1 MLGWLMRGLQGRIL
15 GGGEPVAMLEREEE
29 QNAVKRRGKGLFQR
43 LKPVTRLKGRRKSLG
58 TEEEK
63 RGVFGRKEFKP
74 ENNQKIN

>member
-1 MLGWLMRGLQGRIL
+1 MQGRIL

-43 LKPVTRLKGRRKSLG
+43 LKPVTKLKSRRKFLG

-63 RGVFGRKEFKP
+63 WCVW
-74 ENNQKIN
+74 QKRIQTRE